1 MQTRRAS
8 LIGAAVLLVLSMSGT
23 VVSTGGARPD
33 DKEKEM
39 KLALDELRN
48 EVTLLE
54 RQIRS
59 MQESMDRSGGQTSTL
74 LTQISDNVNAIRQG
88 QSRVSEAANSA
99 VREVDGIG
107 EKLSATNQRIDRLSE
122 QIALLKKM
130 IENLPKLPTFTEIN
144 PGNPDQLFAAAYGDY
159 SRGNYDLALS
169 EFRQYVESYPTSE
182 MADNAQYW
190 IGEVLAAKDQCAEA
204 LPEYDRVITAFAK
217 GDKVPA
223 ARLAKGKCL
232 EKIGQK
238 DAARIEW
245 QQLVKL
251 HPRSS
256 EAEIARQLL
265 AK

>member
-1 MQTRRAS
+1 MRFRDAS
-8 LIGAAVLLVLSMSGT
+8 NLAAATILLLT
-23 VVSTGGARPD
+23 VTATGGGRPQ
-33 DKEKEM
+33 DKEKQL

-48 EVTLLE
+48 EVILLG

-59 MQESMDRSGGQTSTL
+59 MQESMDRSSGQTSTL
-74 LTQISDNVNAIRQG
+74 LSQISDNVNAIRQG
-88 QSRVSEAANSA
+88 QARVAEAASSA
-99 VREVDGIG
+99 ISEVNGLG
-107 EKLSATNQRIDRLSE
+107 ERLSATNQRIDRLSE

-130 IENLPKLPTFTEIN
+130 IEDLPKLPAFTEIN

-169 EFRQYVESYPTSE
+169 EFRQYVESYPGSE
-182 MADNAQYW
+182 LADNAQYW
-190 IGEVLAAKDQCAEA
+190 VGEVLAAKGQCAEA
-204 LPEYDRVITAFAK
+204 IPEFDKVITAYAR
-217 GDKVPA
+217 GDKTPA

-232 EKIGQK
+232 DKLGQK

-256 EAEIARQLL
+256 EAQIANQLL
-265 AK
+265 GRT